1 MTPKE
6 ECEGL
11 MDELIGSAEQLLV
24 REGEFHP
31 FAAIL
36 AEDGQ
41 VQEVAPMPASP
52 GGPDLV
58 GWLAASLKTRAAE
71 SQQVR
76 AAGIVALVSVER
88 PGTQE
93 AVDAIRI
100 ALDHKQG
107 YAAHVF
113 FPYRLRSDQ
122 ANAGEP
128 ARPREV
134 ILDEPFAT
142 RGVSFAFRGERYP
155 G

>member
-1 MTPKE
+1 M
-6 ECEGL
+6 
-11 MDELIGSAEQLLV
+11 MDALVGSAEQLLV
-24 REGEFHP
+24 RDGEFHP

-36 AEDGQ
+36 CEDGR
-41 VQEVAPMPASP
+41 VQEVASAPPSP

-58 GWLAASLKTRAAE
+58 GRLVASLQARAVQSE
-71 SQQVR
+71 QVR
-76 AAGIVALVSVER
+76 AACIVALVSVER
-88 PGTQE
+88 PGTQQ
-93 AVDAIRI
+93 AVDAIRM
-100 ALDHKQG
+100 ALDHRQG

-113 FPYRLRSDQ
+113 FPYRLRSDE

-134 ILDEPFAT
+134 ILGEAFAT